1 MMICS
6 YVDTIVWLL
15 RFIRRLGV
23 QFPISRSERLIHA
36 PLVYLVGKN
45 LGRQNVT
52 TTSTAQ

>member
-1 MMICS
+1 VMICS